1 MSTFAV
7 FGMTRA
13 AALEEA
19 KKKTPSTRDDKDAPG
34 GKRQLTMAEWL
45 EACDR
50 VADQIMAGRK
60 VRQLSVLLDSPEFA
74 QQFIDLARKT
84 DKCRDMRIKARC
96 ALTDAA
102 GKPILNKKTKAP
114 RYGFAD
120 WTPTGAQVA

>member
-19 KKKTPSTRDDKDAPG
+19 KKKTPSTRDNKDTPG
-34 GKRQLTMAEWL
+34 GKQQLTMDEWL
-45 EACDR
+45 EAVERCAE
-50 VADQIMAGRK
+50 VIMAGRK

-74 QQFIDLARKT
+74 QQFIDLARRT

-96 ALTDAA
+96 VLTDAQ
-102 GKPILNKKTKAP
+102 GKPIIDKKTKAL
-114 RYGFAD
+114 RYGFVD
-120 WTPTGAQVA
+120 WMPTKGQAA